1 MIFHL
6 LYGGPYERW
15 LRLKWLSP
23 IQPLVNM
30 NMNTY
35 LFTFNFLN

>member
-23 IQPLVNM
+23 IQALVNM
-30 NMNTY
+30 NMNSFY
-35 LFTFNFLN
+35 LQFFKLS